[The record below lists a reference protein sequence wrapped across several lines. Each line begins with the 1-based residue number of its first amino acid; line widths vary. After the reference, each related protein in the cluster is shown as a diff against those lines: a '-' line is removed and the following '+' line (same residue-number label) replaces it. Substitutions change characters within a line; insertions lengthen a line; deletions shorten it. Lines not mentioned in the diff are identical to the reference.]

1 MQKILFLLL
10 SGLPVLAIQAQSN
23 SDRKDLFQ
31 VKTLAGASFQQ
42 ADVETSGGNISFY
55 GVAAADARVEVYIS
69 SDNGRNTT
77 LSKDEIQHR
86 LDEMYDFS
94 IGVSNNKLTA
104 IAKPKA
110 GSRFSDSRNGLSISF
125 RVYVPQSVS
134 STLRTSGGNIDLGN
148 LTGGTQDF
156 RTSGGNL
163 DVEHI
168 SGKLT
173 GRTSGG
179 NISLKDVKDDIQMS
193 TSGGNVEASDCQG
206 NIRLTTSGGNLVLQN
221 LKGDIRANTSGGNVE
236 GGSVSGELL
245 TSTSGGDIRLK
256 DLSCSLTASNSGG
269 SIDVRMT
276 SMGQYL
282 NLRNSGGDVSLQLPQ
297 GKGMD
302 LSLYGD
308 PVVRATALGNFSGD
322 VDEKHINGTLNGGG
336 IPVKVDG
343 GGGRVSLSFK

>member
-10 SGLPVLAIQAQSN
+10 SGLPMLAIQAQSN
-23 SDRKDLFQ
+23 SDQKDLFQ

-42 ADVETSGGNISFY
+42 ADVETNGGNISFY
-55 GVAAADARVEVYIS
+55 GVAATDARVEVYIT
-69 SDNGRNTT
+69 DNNGHNIT
-77 LSKDEIQHR
+77 LSKEEIQKR
-86 LDEMYDFS
+86 LDEMYDLN

-104 IAKPKA
+104 IAKHKE
-110 GSRFSDSRNGLSISF
+110 GVRYTENRKELSISF
-125 RVYVPQSVS
+125 KVFVPQSVS

-148 LTGGTQDF
+148 LAGGTQDF
-156 RTSGGNL
+156 KTSGGNL
-163 DVEHI
+163 AIDHV
-168 SGKLT
+168 SGKLK

-179 NISLKDVKDDIQMS
+179 NISLKDVKDDVEMS
-193 TSGGNVEASDCQG
+193 TSGGNVVAGDCQG
-206 NIRLTTSGGNLVLQN
+206 NIRLTTSGGNMVLQN
-221 LKGDIRANTSGGNVE
+221 LKGDIWANTSGGNVQGE
-236 GGSVSGELL
+236 MVGGDLH

-276 SMGQYL
+276 TMGQYL
-282 NLRNSGGDVSLQLPQ
+282 NLKNSGGDIRLELPQ

-308 PVVRATALGNFSGD
+308 PVVRATTLGNFAGD
-322 VDEKHINGTLNGGG
+322 VDEKHISGKLNGGG

-343 GGGRVSLSFK
+343 NGGRVSLSFK